1 MRERYQP
8 SERSTGSPT
17 LLECFGFHQRQYTKP
32 GSLRCHRLTRA
43 FQPIRCHPEAEP
55 RPRECMFSSFFFKFV
70 TQGAIKPWI
79 YPNIWFSLLVFCCF
93 TSSPRAW
100 LLFVVPRV
108 NGHGK
113 AERVVRDTAMGC
125 DSGSMMSSELESSS
139 FIDSEE
145 DEDASRFG
153 LEWLIA

>member
-1 MRERYQP
+1 M
-8 SERSTGSPT
+8 
-17 LLECFGFHQRQYTKP
+17 
-32 GSLRCHRLTRA
+32 
-43 FQPIRCHPEAEP
+43 
-55 RPRECMFSSFFFKFV
+55 
-70 TQGAIKPWI
+70 
-79 YPNIWFSLLVFCCF
+79 
-93 TSSPRAW
+93 
-100 LLFVVPRV
+100 

-153 LEWLIA
+153 LD